1 MELYRGL
8 IFPWQ
13 CDHMGHMNVMY
24 YVHAFDQAFGGL
36 LAEAGFTPAAMRE
49 TGMGFADVK
58 HEIEY
63 RAEQRAGDRV
73 VVTGGFS
80 RLGNSSA
87 EVSLTMTNP
96 DTGATAAVTRITSV
110 HFDLAARRSA
120 PIPAEARARIESL
133 IARNG
138 E

>member
-36 LAEAGFTPAAMRE
+36 LAEAGFTPAAMRAKR
-49 TGMGFADVK
+49 MGFADVK

-63 RAEQRAGDRV
+63 RAEQRAGDRI

-80 RLGNSSA
+80 RVGTSSA
-87 EVSLTMTNP
+87 QVALTMTNP
-96 DTGATAAVTRITSV
+96 DTNVVAATTTITSV
-110 HFDLAARRSA
+110 HFDLVERRSA
-120 PIPAEARARIESL
+120 PIPGDVRAKIETL
-133 IARNG
+133 RVEVDG
-138 E
+138 